1 MAEKTTTKK
10 AATKTAEK
18 TAEKPARP
26 SSRGG
31 AGDEKTAV
39 RATATEAAEKKA
51 PATETVEK
59 KAPAAKRVTTKAMAQ
74 AKAAA
79 APKTAG
85 TKAAAAAVSA
95 RKAVTVRKRTAA
107 TVQKTAAPAE
117 GEATGWRRF
126 RRKTKVGVVISAK
139 MPKTVIVTV
148 GRMRKHPLYK
158 KVVRLRKGFAAHD
171 EAGDV
176 REGDLVRI
184 QESRPYSATK
194 RWKVVEVLSRAGEA
208 AAAAPKAADIEKML
222 EEAEGVTEILQ
233 KPEEEEKQEAE
244 EAQAP

>member
-1 MAEKTTTKK
+1 MAEKTTKKPAATRKADATEKK
-10 AATKTAEK
+10 AAAEK
-18 TAEKPARP
+18 KTVAKKATTTARKAAAARATT
-26 SSRGG
+26 RGG
-31 AGDEKTAV
+31 AGST
-39 RATATEAAEKKA
+39 
-51 PATETVEK
+51 
-59 KAPAAKRVTTKAMAQ
+59 
-74 AKAAA
+74 
-79 APKTAG
+79 APKEAIAPRVPSTTESTAS
-85 TKAAAAAVSA
+85 KAIS
-95 RKAVTVRKRTAA
+95 VRKRTAA
-107 TVQKTAAPAE
+107 TVAHTTQPA
-117 GEATGWRRF
+117 GEQATGWRRF